1 MRICLYTES
10 ALPMLG
16 GQEHVVDSL
25 ARQFTQLGHPTV
37 MLAPSP
43 RSPLNASGDAKLPY
57 PVVRHPR
64 FVSTRYFVPWYRR
77 WLMQVH
83 RRFRFDVLHCH
94 SVHPTGYLAAVCREQ
109 LNVPVVITSH
119 GGDVEPDNPRLRK
132 PGVLQRHVEAL
143 ASADAL
149 IAISRFTTEG
159 YLRLYPQAKNIVEIP
174 NGVDLAPLTITT
186 DRAVELDPAIQP
198 GKYLLFLGRLDARK
212 GVDLLLDALA
222 RLPARGGVELVI
234 AGIGRQMEELQAKAA
249 ALAIAHR
256 VRFVGRAAGA
266 VKTWLLQ
273 NCIATVMPSRWW
285 EAFPLVVL
293 ESYAAGR
300 PVIGT
305 RIPGLGDLVHHER
318 TGWLVP
324 ADDVAPL
331 AEAMADAFAHPEF
344 AQQLGR
350 NALQHAQ
357 GFAWPNVA
365 RRHLEL
371 FDTLLSRRCSAAA

>member
-1 MRICLYTES
+1 M
-10 ALPMLG
+10 
-16 GQEHVVDSL
+16 
-25 ARQFTQLGHPTV
+25 
-37 MLAPSP
+37 MLAPTP
-43 RSPLNASGDAKLPY
+43 RSPLNASSDAKLPY

-77 WLMQVH
+77 WLVHVH

-109 LNVPVVITSH
+109 LKVPVVITSH
-119 GGDVEPDNPRLRK
+119 GGDVEADNPRLRK

-149 IAISRFTTEG
+149 IAISRFTSDG
-159 YLRLYPQAKNIVEIP
+159 YLRLYPQAKNIIEIP
-174 NGVDLAPLTITT
+174 NGVDLAPLSLAA
-186 DRAVELDPAIQP
+186 DRPAELDPAIQA

-222 RLPARGGVELVI
+222 RLPARGGVEMVI
-234 AGIGRQMEELQAKAA
+234 AGIGREMDELQAKAA
-249 ALAIAHR
+249 ALAITDR
-256 VRFVGRAAGA
+256 IRFVGRAAGA

-305 RIPGLGDLVHHER
+305 RIPGLGDLVQHER

-324 ADDVAPL
+324 PDDVAAL
-331 AEAMADAFAHPEF
+331 AEAMTDAFAHSEF

-371 FDTLLSRRCSAAA
+371 FDALLSRRSIAAA